1 MSEYRIDMM
10 DKLIM
15 DKSVTAKKTTTP
27 GQIVLLAPHRLLPT
41 EDFIEERVL
50 QVGRDIIDEGVWRQ
64 PILVERTSLIIMDGH
79 HRREFARRHL
89 FAYVPCLLLDYSQV
103 ELRSWRTEFDLLPE
117 DVIARGVQRR
127 LYPAKTT
134 RHVVHADV
142 NIPCNYSLSELE
154 HGGFTTPS
162 ATDNYQGHVE

>member
-1 MSEYRIDMM
+1 MAKESACYRTDMM

-15 DKSVTAKKTTTP
+15 DKNFSAKKMTAA
-27 GQIVLLAPHRLLPT
+27 GRIVLLAPHQLLPT
-41 EDFIEERVL
+41 EEFIEERVL
-50 QVGRDIIDEGVWRQ
+50 QVGRDIINEGVWRK

-89 FAYVPCLLLDYSQV
+89 LARVPCLLLDYSQV

-117 DVIARGVQRR
+117 EVIARGVQGR

-134 RHVVHADV
+134 RHVVYADV
-142 NIPCNYSLSELE
+142 NILCNYSLSELVP
-154 HGGFTTPS
+154 GDVTTPRQS
-162 ATDNYQGHVE
+162 CR